1 MRGVIL
7 WLATA
12 ALLAAVDRAPIASS
26 PVVTVRGVIEKVQVT
41 PGAGMPMVEVRTN
54 GKTTTVRL
62 GSMRYLMEKN
72 FQPKSGEEISVRGYQ
87 SENEVIAIEA
97 TMPASKTTL
106 KFRDENGWPLW
117 RGGRRDKP

>member
-54 GKTTTVRL
+54 GKTRRSRCAGIRVRT
-62 GSMRYLMEKN
+62 K
-72 FQPKSGEEISVRGYQ
+72 
-87 SENEVIAIEA
+87 
-97 TMPASKTTL
+97 
-106 KFRDENGWPLW
+106 
-117 RGGRRDKP
+117 